1 MSSTF
6 TVVKDPFITII
17 NSLINNS
24 NRCGRVLRSISVY
37 VYFSDNTSA
46 SLLQTS
52 ATFSADTLTISGI
65 LNLLSGKTITSV
77 SITATYAYSP
87 GADVCSSQN
96 ATGSISNLSISLSPG
111 VYLLNITVKLTPS
124 GASVYL

>member
-77 SITATYAYSP
+77 SITATYTYSP
-87 GADVCSSQN
+87 GVCSSQN

-111 VYLLNITVKLTPS
+111 VYLLKITVKLTPS

>member
-6 TVVKDPFITII
+6 TVVKDPFITIT

-24 NRCGRVLRSISVY
+24 NGCGRVLRSISVY

-77 SITATYAYSP
+77 SITATYTYYL
-87 GADVCSSQN
+87 GVCSSQN
-96 ATGSISNLSISLSPG
+96 VTGSISNLSISLSPG

-124 GASVYL
+124 GALVYL